1 MDYAKEEAKLLTKIN
16 DQIEK
21 LDINLSKMGS
31 AENKLAHFADQEKAL
46 QDLHSTIRDGK
57 KIDHVEERTEKQSE
71 KEVQNWFND
80 ENSTVNKIERKVDD
94 LIGTLSNVSDD
105 DSKIKSYVEQKKVI
119 GDIKSII
126 KEFSK

>member
-1 MDYAKEEAKLLTKIN
+1 MDYAKAEAKLLTKIN

-31 AENKLAHFADQEKAL
+31 AENKLIHFADQEKAL
-46 QDLHSTIRDGK
+46 HDLHNIIRDGK
-57 KIDHVEERTEKQSE
+57 KIDRVEEHAEKQSE
-71 KEVQNWFND
+71 KEAQNWIND

-126 KEFSK
+126 KEFDK

>member
-31 AENKLAHFADQEKAL
+31 AENKLAHFADQEKSL
-46 QDLHSTIRDGK
+46 HDLHSIIRDGK
-57 KIDHVEERTEKQSE
+57 KIDHVEERAEKQSE
-71 KEVQNWFND
+71 KEVQNWIND

>member
-1 MDYAKEEAKLLTKIN
+1 MLLGLLSIFAARTK
-16 DQIEK
+16 
-21 LDINLSKMGS
+21 
-31 AENKLAHFADQEKAL
+31 
-46 QDLHSTIRDGK
+46 
-57 KIDHVEERTEKQSE
+57 
-71 KEVQNWFND
+71 
-80 ENSTVNKIERKVDD
+80 NSTVNKIERKVDD

>member
-31 AENKLAHFADQEKAL
+31 AENKLAHFTDQEKAL
-46 QDLHSTIRDGK
+46 HDLHSIIRDGK

-71 KEVQNWFND
+71 KEVQNWVND
-80 ENSTVNKIERKVDD
+80 ENSTA
-94 LIGTLSNVSDD
+94 
-105 DSKIKSYVEQKKVI
+105 Y
-119 GDIKSII
+119 
-126 KEFSK
+126 

>member
-46 QDLHSTIRDGK
+46 HDLHSIIRDGK
-57 KIDHVEERTEKQSE
+57 KIDHVEERAE
-71 KEVQNWFND
+71 KEVQNWIND

>member
-21 LDINLSKMGS
+21 LDINLSKMES
-31 AENKLAHFADQEKAL
+31 AENKLAHLTDQEKAL
-46 QDLHSTIRDGK
+46 HDLHSIISDGK

>member
-31 AENKLAHFADQEKAL
+31 AENKLSHFADQEKAL
-46 QDLHSTIRDGK
+46 HDLHSIIRDGK
-57 KIDHVEERTEKQSE
+57 KIDHVEERAEKQSE
-71 KEVQNWFND
+71 KEVQNWVND

>member
-46 QDLHSTIRDGK
+46 HDLHSIIRDGK
-57 KIDHVEERTEKQSE
+57 KIDHVEERAEKQSE
-71 KEVQNWFND
+71 KEVQNWIND
-80 ENSTVNKIERKVDD
+80 ENSTVNKIECLERRRCDK
-94 LIGTLSNVSDD
+94 TLKTSVMEVEKRTNRASI
-105 DSKIKSYVEQKKVI
+105 DSEVFELH
-119 GDIKSII
+119 
-126 KEFSK
+126 

>member
-31 AENKLAHFADQEKAL
+31 AENKLTHFADQEKVL
-46 QDLHSTIRDGK
+46 HDLHSIIRDGK
-57 KIDHVEERTEKQSE
+57 KIDRVEDHAEKQSE
-71 KEVQNWFND
+71 KEVQNWIND

>member
-46 QDLHSTIRDGK
+46 HDLHSIIRDGNPK
-57 KIDHVEERTEKQSE
+57 KKSKTGSMMK
-71 KEVQNWFND
+71 
-80 ENSTVNKIERKVDD
+80 TVP
-94 LIGTLSNVSDD
+94 L
-105 DSKIKSYVEQKKVI
+105 IKSNAKLTIWLEPFQMSAMMIQKSKVMLN
-119 GDIKSII
+119 KRKWLVTSNQS
-126 KEFSK
+126 SKNSASN